1 MPAPAPGPSS
11 AELSQIT
18 VSSRIPEFWTDAP
31 RLWFVQFEAVL
42 ANQKLGDEAKYH
54 LVITKMA
61 KDTIQQVTDL
71 LLQPPCK
78 EKYTVL
84 KERLLA
90 VYEES
95 ENRQIQKLIGEMDLG
110 DQKPSQL
117 LRRMRDLARGKIPD
131 DTLRILW
138 QGHLPP
144 AARAVLAVTDMQD
157 LESLA
162 NVADKV
168 LETTRSAQVNEVAQ
182 ISSDKILDE
191 IAKIGRRLEA
201 LERSRPR
208 QRQFG
213 RNRSY
218 SRGRNQTHRSPS
230 KNKQKLCFYHARF
243 KTRAH
248 KCVKPCAWVVPDG
261 EGN

>member
-1 MPAPAPGPSS
+1 MPVTAPGPSS
-11 AELSQIT
+11 VELSQIT
-18 VSSRIPEFWTDAP
+18 VSSRIPEFWTDSP
-31 RLWFVQFEAVL
+31 RLWFVQFEAVI

-71 LLQPPCK
+71 LFQPPSK
-78 EKYTVL
+78 EKYAVL

-90 VYEES
+90 IYEES

-110 DQKPSQL
+110 EQKPSQL
-117 LRRMRDLARGKIPD
+117 LRRMRDLARGKVPD

-144 AARAVLAVTDMQD
+144 AARAVLAVMDMQD

-168 LETTRSAQVNEVAQ
+168 LETTRSAHVNEVAQ
-182 ISSDKILDE
+182 ISSDKILEE
-191 IAKIGRRLEA
+191 ITKIGRRLDA
-201 LERSRPR
+201 LERSRPK

-213 RNRSY
+213 RNRALSH
-218 SRGRNQTHRSPS
+218 GRNQSQRSPS
-230 KNKQKLCFYHARF
+230 SNRPKLCFYHARF
-243 KTRAH
+243 KIRAH
-248 KCVKPCAWVVPDG
+248 RCVKPCAWMAPEN